1 MNGLLKFITCGSVD
15 DGKST
20 LIGHILY
27 DAKQIYTDQ
36 EKALELD
43 SRVGSRGGK
52 LDYSL
57 LLDGLMAERE
67 QGITIDVAYRYF
79 TTERRSFIVA
89 DTPGHEEYTRNMAVG
104 ASFAQLA
111 VILVDATQGVLI
123 QTRRHARI
131 CAMMGI
137 GHFVFA
143 VNKMDLA
150 DYSERVFREIEVQIS
165 DLTQELGLKQ
175 VKIIPLSATEG
186 DNVTTSSPNMPWYKG
201 GPLLEWLETV
211 DVEHRTQEDGF
222 YLPVQR
228 VSRPDHTFRGFQGE
242 IEAGSIRVGD
252 SVQVLPS
259 GEQARVRS
267 IYAAGKETDS
277 AQRGQPVTLQ
287 LDREMDVSRGCVL
300 VRDIHPAVTN
310 KLEAT
315 ILWMDNQP
323 LTDHG
328 DFFVKVGTQE
338 IPGEITSIRYSIN
351 VNTGAHSVV
360 NSLRKNE
367 LARCEITLAQPVVAD
382 EFNKHRVLGE
392 VLLINR
398 LTNATSA
405 CGIVD
410 KTRPVQLEEA
420 EAVTPAVRAAQKH
433 QVPTVVLAASLEE
446 AQSTEQLLVRYGRHT
461 MTLSGHE
468 PLNLAVPLL
477 LAAGVIVLVA
487 KEGRNDEEIHW
498 LREGTRLI
506 DLTRGDKLTPLL

>member
-1 MNGLLKFITCGSVD
+1 
-15 DGKST
+15 
-20 LIGHILY
+20 
-27 DAKQIYTDQ
+27 
-36 EKALELD
+36 
-43 SRVGSRGGK
+43 
-52 LDYSL
+52 
-57 LLDGLMAERE
+57 
-67 QGITIDVAYRYF
+67 
-79 TTERRSFIVA
+79 
-89 DTPGHEEYTRNMAVG
+89 
-104 ASFAQLA
+104 
-111 VILVDATQGVLI
+111 
-123 QTRRHARI
+123 
-131 CAMMGI
+131 
-137 GHFVFA
+137 
-143 VNKMDLA
+143 
-150 DYSERVFREIEVQIS
+150 
-165 DLTQELGLKQ
+165 
-175 VKIIPLSATEG
+175 
-186 DNVTTSSPNMPWYKG
+186 
-201 GPLLEWLETV
+201 
-211 DVEHRTQEDGF
+211 
-222 YLPVQR
+222 
-228 VSRPDHTFRGFQGE
+228 
-242 IEAGSIRVGD
+242 
-252 SVQVLPS
+252 
-259 GEQARVRS
+259 
-267 IYAAGKETDS
+267 
-277 AQRGQPVTLQ
+277 
-287 LDREMDVSRGCVL
+287 MDVSRGCVL

-398 LTNATSA
+398 LTNTTSA

-477 LAAGVIVLVA
+477 LAAGLIVLEA
-487 KEGRNDEEIHW
+487 KEGRSDEEIHW
-498 LREGTRLI
+498 LQEGTRLI